1 MPKSLTTLVPLSLYQ
16 KSDVT
21 ISVEIDYI
29 TNVSK
34 FALNG
39 RNLSFE
45 AQLGDIDVVHQSI
58 ILTNPS

>member
-1 MPKSLTTLVPLSLYQ
+1 MKRILAVKRPICVTACMPKSLTTLVPLSLYQ
-16 KSDVT
+16 KSDVS

-39 RNLSFE
+39 RNLSFV
-45 AQLGDIDVVHQSI
+45 A
-58 ILTNPS
+58 